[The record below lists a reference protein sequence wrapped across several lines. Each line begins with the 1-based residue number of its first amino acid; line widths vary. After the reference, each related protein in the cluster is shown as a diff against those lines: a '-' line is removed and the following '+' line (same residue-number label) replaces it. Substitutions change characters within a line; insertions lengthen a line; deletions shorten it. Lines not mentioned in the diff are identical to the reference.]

1 MYLGLF
7 EPAETRLVKELLL
20 PGDVFVDIGAHI
32 GWYTTLGSQLVEKGS
47 VIAFEPYP
55 ANALTLKEN
64 LHLNHCSNVLV
75 VETALGEQSGTTFL
89 ASSGG
94 DSGSVTALSWA
105 RDGRI
110 EVPEVTLDEI
120 DANIDFGP
128 AALVKIDVE
137 GWESHVIGGA
147 RKTLSRAKR
156 VLVEINLPA
165 LDEAS
170 SSQGEIF
177 DLLRNCGFTNFFHV
191 FEGGL
196 RRFSSK
202 AVSNVLATKAF
213 DVIGSRS
220 HEDWGLSRR
229 SISHLRR
236 YQV

>member
-1 MYLGLF
+1 MYMGLF

-20 PGDVFVDIGAHI
+20 PGDVFIDIGAHI
-32 GWYTTLGSQLVEKGS
+32 GWYTTIGSKLVEGGS

-55 ANALTLKEN
+55 ENVFTLKEN
-64 LHLNHCSNVLV
+64 LQLNHCANVLV
-75 VETALGEQSGTTFL
+75 METALGEQSGTTFIATL
-89 ASSGG
+89 GG

-105 RDGRI
+105 RDGRT
-110 EVPEVTLDEI
+110 EVPVITLDEI
-120 DANIDFGP
+120 DDNIDFGS

-177 DLLRNCGFTNFFHV
+177 DLLRNCGFTDFFQV
-191 FEGGL
+191 IEGGF
-196 RRFSSK
+196 RSFSSN
-202 AVSNVLATKAF
+202 AVSNFLATKAF
-213 DVIGSRS
+213 DGIGSHSR
-220 HEDWGLSRR
+220 EDSGLSRR
-229 SISHLRR
+229 TISHLRR
-236 YQV
+236 YQD